1 LTASAARLRH
11 KIDELAL
18 TLSRLSGTLTLSWS
32 CQDLRDDRETFPSS
46 FALSAFRLI
55 SGRHAADLEAV
66 NSTVG
71 PPVSFAPTIA
81 EKSLDEA
88 ERWLWQLSDEEVQ
101 GTNQLSLVERHF
113 PHLSRGRYAQ
123 SQRAAGFG
131 AFNGSIPQAGIDLN
145 PFRDD
150 APVLSASTL
159 ETVGRCPLAFFFRN
173 ALTLFPPEDPDVDPD
188 RWLDAAQFGLLL
200 HDVFRRF
207 MAELSVA
214 GKRPQF
220 ERDHNRL
227 AEILREA
234 VGEWRNAMPPPNENA
249 LRMQLWQLVRTARN
263 FLQVEEE
270 FCKTSQ
276 PRFFEIAIGV
286 ESIASGSPLD
296 RVEPVDMTL
305 PSGNSIRT
313 RGQIDRLDETDRQR
327 YAVWDYKL
335 GSGYGYDQADAFRQ
349 GRRVQSILY
358 LRMIESA
365 LREKL
370 DPEAIVERFGY
381 FFPGVRAHG
390 LRIDWEVDKLAAG
403 MTTVERLC
411 SLVADGTYPA
421 TDNVDDCRYCDYAT
435 ICGDVQRV
443 TAQSKEML
451 ERDDLVRLRR
461 FRELRRG

>member
-1 LTASAARLRH
+1 
-11 KIDELAL
+11 
-18 TLSRLSGTLTLSWS
+18 
-32 CQDLRDDRETFPSS
+32 
-46 FALSAFRLI
+46 
-55 SGRHAADLEAV
+55 
-66 NSTVG
+66 
-71 PPVSFAPTIA
+71 
-81 EKSLDEA
+81 
-88 ERWLWQLSDEEVQ
+88 
-101 GTNQLSLVERHF
+101 
-113 PHLSRGRYAQ
+113 
-123 SQRAAGFG
+123 
-131 AFNGSIPQAGIDLN
+131 
-145 PFRDD
+145 
-150 APVLSASTL
+150 
-159 ETVGRCPLAFFFRN
+159 
-173 ALTLFPPEDPDVDPD
+173 
-188 RWLDAAQFGLLL
+188 
-200 HDVFRRF
+200 
-207 MAELSVA
+207 
-214 GKRPQF
+214 
-220 ERDHNRL
+220 
-227 AEILREA
+227 
-234 VGEWRNAMPPPNENA
+234 
-249 LRMQLWQLVRTARN
+249 
-263 FLQVEEE
+263 
-270 FCKTSQ
+270 
-276 PRFFEIAIGV
+276 
-286 ESIASGSPLD
+286 
-296 RVEPVDMTL
+296 MTL